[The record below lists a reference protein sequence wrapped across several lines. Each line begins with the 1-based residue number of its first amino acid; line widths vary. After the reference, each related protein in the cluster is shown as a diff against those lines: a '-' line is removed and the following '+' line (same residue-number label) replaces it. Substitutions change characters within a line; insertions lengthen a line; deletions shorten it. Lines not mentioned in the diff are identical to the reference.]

1 MSPRESKTAL
11 TARAVAIDLK
21 LSQMFPDAKWV
32 PRNKNEVIGERGF
45 SEWTFIATRQADGA
59 FFEMDGVDLF
69 FFKDGKICIKDVYR
83 KNREPIFPK

>member
-1 MSPRESKTAL
+1 MNNATET
-11 TARAVAIDLK
+11 IK
-21 LSQMFPDAKWV
+21 LVQLLDAFCEAFN
-32 PRNKNEVIGERGF
+32 RQNEVIGERGF